1 MNIANWI
8 SYLALFGPFFAL
20 IFFNSVIAYQL
31 HSAFDASGP
40 ILGLIAEAPGFLGA
54 AFWLLLAER
63 VNVAD
68 RVYTSIERLQHPLD
82 YVLGADGYS
91 SAKWKRFVSAPATKF
106 AMLDLPGEQ
115 ENSNEF
121 CKPRHG
127 VALAFLDTFFL
138 CLPAQTD
145 FEIEVDYA
153 AEAKNAW
160 LTISDGADELI
171 LSFSESSSSETHSGT
186 ALLLNS
192 HEERIKHLKL
202 MLANAADGSYGIEP
216 SDVAISNLSAQTVM
230 GMSSL
235 SYSAIVTNASD
246 GEIFYATRCLYLGGN
261 EKCFE
266 INLFGEELCGER
278 LKNFALKL
286 SSSVVMKEG
295 AFLGQ
300 FSAFH

>member
-115 ENSNEF
+115 ENSSEF

-153 AEAKNAW
+153 AEANNAW
-160 LTISDGADELI
+160 LTISDGADELMCDFFLRLGKLGRSFDAGAVI
-171 LSFSESSSSETHSGT
+171 STHAPQKPSISSKCLSSWSAVTFSASSARSSVSATISIFSLFKMDDICRG
-186 ALLLNS
+186 
-192 HEERIKHLKL
+192 
-202 MLANAADGSYGIEP
+202 
-216 SDVAISNLSAQTVM
+216 SDV
-230 GMSSL
+230 
-235 SYSAIVTNASD
+235 
-246 GEIFYATRCLYLGGN
+246 
-261 EKCFE
+261 
-266 INLFGEELCGER
+266 
-278 LKNFALKL
+278 
-286 SSSVVMKEG
+286 
-295 AFLGQ
+295 
-300 FSAFH
+300 